1 MLQYPS
7 RFIQI
12 VACQMVIQ
20 LIMRRVFLPA
30 LSWPNSLLGWNIF
43 QCENWARL
51 EWKCTTAV
59 VKIGLLGSNPP
70 PKKKTPILV
79 VVVVWKILTLEV
91 VYFYAMH
98 ITKKFDIGSV
108 C

>member
-70 PKKKTPILV
+70 PQKKDTNISS
-79 VVVVWKILTLEV
+79 
-91 VYFYAMH
+91 
-98 ITKKFDIGSV
+98 GSSMENFNTGSSV
-108 C
+108 LLRNTYNEKV